1 MKSKRL
7 VRVCCRRLGVEAD
20 EAAARLVFDGAV
32 SSLAQPL
39 QDKCK
44 FQYFVAGKRSNLR
57 GLILGR
63 FYAACTVD
71 AADALI
77 EALKRTAQCDEQKG
91 FEECAVDLAPF
102 DKVLRE
108 PSHRDKREGT
118 WELSEEYA
126 SFLAHKDDAEPMV
139 LPKPSGEVPNALLE
153 FLKNK
158 TGLFNRRRGNQREEP
173 PKQFQKKQKKANA
186 KPQAGA
192 KADVR
197 SLFQRSSRLLVA
209 RPDVRRPRRRRRR
222 RVQSRAPLQTPP
234 TRPSSSNSKSSNKIP
249 RTRRNRRRR
258 SRSRAS
264 CSSGR
269 RPNQQHSRIV
279 GFNVYPGEIA
289 DPESHVQILASTV
302 LPRCRVPPARRT
314 FGRTPDD
321 CSVSSA
327 AHFQHGRLGFRMRWV
342 EDVEARQRRVLPC
355 RAPSSRRWRHWRRRV
370 DASSARD
377 ETRVHAGQPQETS
390 RRPDSQSLTGGSGRR

>member
-192 KADVR
+192 KADAPAQKKEKKGPKPGA
-197 SLFQRSSRLLVA
+197 SANASNAPKQQQQQKQQQNPPNKA
-209 RPDVRRPRRRRRR
+209 EQKKAEPQPRIMLKR
-222 RVQSRAPLQTPP
+222 
-234 TRPSSSNSKSSNKIP
+234 
-249 RTRRNRRRR
+249 
-258 SRSRAS
+258 
-264 CSSGR
+264 
-269 RPNQQHSRIV
+269 
-279 GFNVYPGEIA
+279 
-289 DPESHVQILASTV
+289 
-302 LPRCRVPPARRT
+302 PPA
-314 FGRTPDD
+314 
-321 CSVSSA
+321 
-327 AHFQHGRLGFRMRWV
+327 
-342 EDVEARQRRVLPC
+342 
-355 RAPSSRRWRHWRRRV
+355 
-370 DASSARD
+370 
-377 ETRVHAGQPQETS
+377 QPAT
-390 RRPDSQSLTGGSGRR
+390 